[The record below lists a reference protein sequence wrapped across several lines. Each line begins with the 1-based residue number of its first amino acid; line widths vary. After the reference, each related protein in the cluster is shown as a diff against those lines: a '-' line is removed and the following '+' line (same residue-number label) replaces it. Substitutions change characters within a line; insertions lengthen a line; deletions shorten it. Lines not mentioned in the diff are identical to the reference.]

1 MPNSVGV
8 LLIATVQQATLAGVV
23 RDSVDLEP
31 VAFARVTVAALGG
44 GAALKSGVSDR
55 FGAFVVPGVPVA
67 GSVRVDVNAFGYAT
81 WTRTYE
87 GLPSDPVRVLL
98 SPAPIGL
105 EELDVAAGGRSGDP
119 LSLSRGVFVVDSALI
134 RSLPTILETDVLRA
148 IAASP
153 SASGASDYASV
164 PFIRGGTSG
173 GTPVLLDGVRLFNAF
188 HLGGFV
194 SAINAEVV
202 ERATLLPGSGG
213 DGFAVGSLSGAI
225 DIATRDGSR
234 SRRRMAGSVGLA
246 SSRFSVEGPAGET
259 VSYLLDGRRTYVD
272 GLTMALKKLGVIDG
286 HAPYFFQDVHAKVT
300 ADLGEIRR
308 LSVSGYA
315 NSESA
320 KRFDEAGTP
329 DVEMTWGNSAFSVHY
344 RDRLGSGAIID
355 ASLGHS
361 RFTSD
366 VMALGGGGGRKEGDS
381 IVDYAPPTVSEAP
394 VPRNTE
400 ISVGWQGLRG
410 GLRVRLEAYARRLDH
425 LRLLDPALEGN
436 PLTGRVLGD
445 PSKWEVSGGA
455 ARGIEA
461 SWSWMDDV
469 GISVLGSY
477 RWARVSRTVASR
489 TYTPRFHRDHEFEVG
504 STYGHGA
511 SSWSARVSLRSGQPV
526 THVFAIVPVTKPWPD
541 PGIIDEFPSESV
553 TLGGD

>member
-1 MPNSVGV
+1 M
-8 LLIATVQQATLAGVV
+8 
-23 RDSVDLEP
+23 
-31 VAFARVTVAALGG
+31 
-44 GAALKSGVSDR
+44 
-55 FGAFVVPGVPVA
+55 
-67 GSVRVDVNAFGYAT
+67 
-81 WTRTYE
+81 
-87 GLPSDPVRVLL
+87 
-98 SPAPIGL
+98 
-105 EELDVAAGGRSGDP
+105 
-119 LSLSRGVFVVDSALI
+119 
-134 RSLPTILETDVLRA
+134 
-148 IAASP
+148 
-153 SASGASDYASV
+153 
-164 PFIRGGTSG
+164 
-173 GTPVLLDGVRLFNAF
+173 
-188 HLGGFV
+188 
-194 SAINAEVV
+194 
-202 ERATLLPGSGG
+202 
-213 DGFAVGSLSGAI
+213 
-225 DIATRDGSR
+225 
-234 SRRRMAGSVGLA
+234 
-246 SSRFSVEGPAGET
+246 
-259 VSYLLDGRRTYVD
+259 
-272 GLTMALKKLGVIDG
+272 
-286 HAPYFFQDVHAKVT
+286 
-300 ADLGEIRR
+300 
-308 LSVSGYA
+308 SGYA

-355 ASLGHS
+355 ASLGRS

-366 VMALGGGGGRKEGDS
+366 VMALGGGGGIKEGDS
-381 IVDYAPPTVSEAP
+381 IVDYAPPTDTLLFGGGSMGETRAGLGATLHAGGATVTVGTRATRFTADQVHDVGGGEDDLENFFSPVDFSGSRWRLAVFSSVEVPLRGGLSTRAGLRVDRFQCLATTLAPLAELDYASSWWTVRVSASRSHQSLASVRNEEALLATFLAYDLLVPVSEAP

-436 PLTGRVLGD
+436 PLTGRVLGH

-477 RWARVSRTVASR
+477 RWARVPRTVASR

-541 PGIIDEFPSESV
+541 PGIIDEFPSEFV
-553 TLGGD
+553 TLGGEYNAAKLPHYARIDVGWRHESEVSWFGGGSVVPYVSVANLFSLPNVVGWRVEEEGFGHGFKKVHSRQLPMVPFFGVEFRF